1 MAREVARL
9 ISGGKCEGECIVTSF
24 SQGALREIR
33 RANPNIRTGLIVAT
47 ALGDVTRFEGELLS
61 LRADRLT
68 DTVLR
73 QAHRQGLELHLW
85 GISRERD
92 MVRQILRG
100 VDNLITGEP
109 DLLIRVRSQLAEMS
123 DAERLVLGSRVLLG
137 LKE

>member
-1 MAREVARL
+1 M
-9 ISGGKCEGECIVTSF
+9 
-24 SQGALREIR
+24 
-33 RANPNIRTGLIVAT
+33 AT